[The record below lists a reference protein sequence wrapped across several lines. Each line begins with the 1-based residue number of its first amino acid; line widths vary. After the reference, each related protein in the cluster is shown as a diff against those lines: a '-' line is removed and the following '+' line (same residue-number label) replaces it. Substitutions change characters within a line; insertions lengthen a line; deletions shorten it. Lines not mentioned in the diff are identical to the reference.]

1 MTAAAA
7 ASGRRWTFWSVVSW
21 LLIAALAAAAV
32 LRFSR
37 GLGSVTNLSDRFP
50 WGLWVGFDVLCGV
63 GLAAGGFVVTATV
76 YLLNLHRYRPIVRP
90 ALLTA
95 FLGYLMVIVALAFD
109 LGRPWNIWHPL
120 IMWNPRSVMF
130 EIGWCVMLY
139 SLVLLLEFAPLV
151 LERLSLGRGG
161 RAESRMIR
169 AAHALSKI
177 SPALVVLGVI
187 LSSLHQSS
195 LGSLYLIV
203 PGKMHALWYTPTLP
217 LQFFI
222 SAVAAGLSMTVVE
235 SWYSRRV
242 FGQPLEIRLLGN
254 LSRVSVLILTIFLAL
269 RVRDLVGRGALE
281 QLWPISLHGGLFLME
296 NLLGVVLPLV
306 MLALASTRRSAH
318 RLTLAHGL
326 VVLGFILHRLNVSI
340 TSLEAVSG
348 ARYFPAALEVVITV
362 GMVALM
368 IKIFNWACR
377 QLPIFP
383 QAGGARAGGQGRR

>member
-1 MTAAAA
+1 MTAAAT
-7 ASGRRWTFWSVVSW
+7 SGRRWTFWTVVSW
-21 LLIAALAAAAV
+21 LLIAALVVAAV

-37 GLGSVTNLSDRFP
+37 GLGAVTNLSDRFP

-63 GLAAGGFVVTATV
+63 GLASGGFVVTATV

-151 LERLSLGRGG
+151 LERLGRDR
-161 RAESRMIR
+161 RAESRLIR
-169 AAHALSKI
+169 AARQLSKL
-177 SPALVVLGVI
+177 SPVLVVLGVI
-187 LSSLHQSS
+187 LSTLHQSS

-203 PGKMHALWYTPTLP
+203 PGKMHALWYSPTLP
-217 LQFFI
+217 LQFFL

-242 FGQPLEIRLLGN
+242 FGQPLEVRLLGN
-254 LSRVSVLILTIFLAL
+254 LSRVSVLILLIFLVL
-269 RVRDLVGRGALE
+269 RLRDLVGRGALP
-281 QLWPISLHGGLFLME
+281 QLWPLSLHGGLFLLE
-296 NLLGVVLPLV
+296 NLAGVALPLV
-306 MLALASTRRSAH
+306 LLALASTRRSAG
-318 RLTLAHGL
+318 RMTLAHGL

-340 TSLEAVSG
+340 TSLEAATG
-348 ARYFPAALEVVITV
+348 TRYFPAALELVITV
-362 GMVALM
+362 GMVTLM
-368 IKIFNWACR
+368 IKIFNWAC
-377 QLPIFP
+377 QHLPIFP
-383 QAGGARAGGQGRR
+383 PEGGARAGSG

>member
-1 MTAAAA
+1 MTAATST
-7 ASGRRWTFWSVVSW
+7 SGRRWTFWSVVSW

-37 GLGSVTNLSDRFP
+37 GLGAVTNLSDRFP

-109 LGRPWNIWHPL
+109 LGRPWNIWHPI

-130 EIGWCVMLY
+130 EIGWCMMLY

-151 LERLSLGRGG
+151 LERLGRDR
-161 RAESRMIR
+161 RAESRLIR
-169 AAHALSKI
+169 AARQLSKL

-187 LSSLHQSS
+187 LSTLHQSS

-203 PGKMHALWYTPTLP
+203 PGKMHALWYSPTLP
-217 LQFFI
+217 LQFFL
-222 SAVAAGLSMTVVE
+222 SAVAAGLSMTVLE

-242 FGQPLEIRLLGN
+242 FGQPLEVRLLGN
-254 LSRVSVLILTIFLAL
+254 LSRVSVLILLVFLVL
-269 RVRDLVGRGALE
+269 RLRDLVGRGALS
-281 QLWPISLHGGLFLME
+281 QLWPLSLHGGLFLLE
-296 NLLGVVLPLV
+296 NLIGVALPLLL
-306 MLALASTRRSAH
+306 LALASTRRSAA
-318 RLTLAHGL
+318 RMTLAHGL

-340 TSLEAVSG
+340 TSLEAASG
-348 ARYFPAALEVVITV
+348 ARYFPAALELVITV
-362 GMVALM
+362 GMVALL

-377 QLPIFP
+377 HLPIFP
-383 QAGGARAGGQGRR
+383 RAGGQQVG